1 MNIIVNVGMVLKIS
15 RIFFFAER
23 NVERFFFRNISLFVL
38 CHITDE
44 TAIPIIKQIIIK
56 YAFLRLVSENESSII
71 VRAVR

>member
-1 MNIIVNVGMVLKIS
+1 MNIIVNVGMVVKIS

-38 CHITDE
+38 CHMTDE
-44 TAIPIIKQIIIK
+44 TAIPITKQIIIK
-56 YAFLRLVSENESSII
+56 YAFLRVVSENDSSII